1 MTTPEE
7 RELAALLRGEADQL
21 GPLGPASDG
30 LDRIRGGIARRRT
43 RRRVALSASAL
54 GLAAVVV
61 AGAALTG
68 GGGATS
74 LEPIAT
80 QPPTSSPTV
89 TPTPTASPI
98 AADPDGST
106 TSQPG
111 TPFFPFTSDAQA
123 ADWAA
128 APGDRA
134 WADDPVQVAQHLVD
148 DLLALEGVRATRDTC
163 LCDDRAI
170 VTLQA
175 GDAAVGRVQLA
186 RLGTGSRRPWAAMS
200 VDASATGQLS
210 VTSPR
215 AGTEIS
221 SPLTVTGTVQ
231 GVDENVRVSLRTAT
245 GTLLAE
251 GGAPAG
257 SEQPWSTTL
266 RWTADDWTTGVVTA
280 VTRSPRDGAVNR
292 VVAVPVRRDPTPR
305 ASVPGPTEAFAAEKD
320 GVVGLYSVTDGERL
334 VQVSFPPAGYTDTS
348 PRRTGT
354 IVMWLRLGR
363 ECTDRTLVQRDLATD
378 TTTTLVADQ
387 PLVPGALAVSPD
399 GRWRAWAVRAGCET
413 GPTTISLQGPSGIRT
428 IEQDENGDVA
438 ELDVRDDG
446 ALLVGVAGE
455 DGGSLGLFQPGATR
469 PVPLD
474 AAPGCLLF
482 NGGFVGDRVVG
493 LELCD
498 PFSADPK
505 PLRRVELT
513 LTGDRV
519 SAETTT
525 LRFVERLATAD
536 GQVLVQTQDPKGTVG
551 RLVGTRFEPFLQQP
565 ACAQTLE
572 AKGCVTGIDW

>member
-43 RRRVALSASAL
+43 RRRIALSTAAA
-54 GLAAVVV
+54 GVAAVL
-61 AGAALTG
+61 AGTLALTG
-68 GGGATS
+68 GSGTTS

-80 QPPTSSPTV
+80 QSPTSSPTA

-123 ADWAA
+123 AQWAA

-148 DLLALEGVRATRDTC
+148 DLLDLEGVRATRDSC

-175 GDAAVGRVQLA
+175 GDAAVGRVQLSH
-186 RLGTGSRRPWAAMS
+186 LGTGSRRPWVAMS
-200 VDASATGQLS
+200 LDAHATGQLS
-210 VTSPR
+210 VTSPT
-215 AGTEIS
+215 AGSEVS
-221 SPLTVTGTVQ
+221 SPLTVIGTVQ

-245 GTLLAE
+245 GTLLDE
-251 GGAPAG
+251 QGAPAG
-257 SEQPWSTTL
+257 SEKPWSATL

-280 VTRSPRDGAVNR
+280 VTRSPKDGAVNR
-292 VVAVPVRRDPTPR
+292 VVALPVRRDPTPR
-305 ASVPGPTEAFAAEKD
+305 AFVPGPTEAFAAEKD
-320 GVVGLYSVTDGERL
+320 GVVGLYSVTDGKRL

-348 PRRTGT
+348 PRRSGT
-354 IVMWLRLGR
+354 KVLWVRVGR
-363 ECTDRTLVQRDLATD
+363 ECDDRMLVQRDLATD
-378 TTTTLVADQ
+378 VTTTLVADQ
-387 PLVPGALAVSPD
+387 PLLPGPLAVSPD
-399 GRWRAWAVRAGCET
+399 GRWTAWATRPGCET
-413 GPTTISLQGPSGIRT
+413 GPTTISLQGPSGIRE
-428 IEQDENGDVA
+428 IEADEYAAVA
-438 ELDVRDDG
+438 ELDLRDDG
-446 ALLVGVAGE
+446 ALLVGISGE
-455 DGGSLGLFQPGATR
+455 DGGSLSLYQPGATR

-474 AAPGCLLF
+474 AAPDCLLF
-482 NGGFVGDRVVG
+482 HGGFVGDRVVG

-498 PFSADPK
+498 PFAADPK
-505 PLRRVELT
+505 PLRRVELS
-513 LTGDRV
+513 LTGDRL
-519 SAETTT
+519 STQATT
-525 LRFVERLATAD
+525 LRFVERLTTSD

-565 ACAQTLE
+565 ACAETLE
-572 AKGCVTGIDW
+572 ARGCVTGIDW

>member
-7 RELAALLRGEADQL
+7 RELAALLRSEADQL

-43 RRRVALSASAL
+43 RRRVALSTSAL

-61 AGAALTG
+61 AGVALTG

-80 QPPTSSPTV
+80 LPPTSSPTA
-89 TPTPTASPI
+89 TPSPTASPI

-134 WADDPVQVAQHLVD
+134 WADDPVEVAQHLVD
-148 DLLALEGVRATRDTC
+148 DLLALEGVRAALSFDSTGVP
-163 LCDDRAI
+163 LQVGG
-170 VTLQA
+170 VTV
-175 GDAAVGRVQLA
+175 AVADVAQ
-186 RLGTGSRRPWAAMS
+186 LGTTDPRPWVVLGVRVERGAPAPL
-200 VDASATGQLS
+200 V
-210 VTSPR
+210 VTAPARGS
-215 AGTEIS
+215 EVS
-221 SPLTVTGTVQ
+221 SPLTVTGTVK

-245 GTLLAE
+245 GTLLTE
-251 GGAPAG
+251 EGAPAG
-257 SEQPWSTTL
+257 MEQPWSTTL

-280 VTRSPRDGAVNR
+280 VTRSPKDGAVNR

-305 ASVPGPTEAFAAEKD
+305 AFVPGPTEAFAAEKD
-320 GVVGLYSVTDGERL
+320 GVVGLYSATDGRRL
-334 VQVSFPPAGYTDTS
+334 VQVSYPPAGYTDTS
-348 PRRTGT
+348 PRRSGT
-354 IVMWLRLGR
+354 KVLWVRVGR
-363 ECTDRTLVQRDLATD
+363 DCSDRKLLQRDLATD
-378 TTTTLVADQ
+378 VTTTLVADQ
-387 PLVPGALAVSPD
+387 PLVLGALGVSAD
-399 GRWRAWAVRAGCET
+399 GRWTAWAVRPGCET
-413 GPTTISLQGPSGIRT
+413 GPSTISLQGPSGVRT
-428 IEQDENGDVA
+428 IEADENGDVA
-438 ELDVRDDG
+438 ELDLRDDG
-446 ALLVGVAGE
+446 ALLVGIAGE
-455 DGGSLGLFQPGATR
+455 DGGSLGLYQPGATR
-469 PVPLD
+469 TVPLD

-498 PFSADPK
+498 PFAADPK

-519 SAETTT
+519 SAEPTT

-551 RLVGTRFEPFLQQP
+551 RLVGPRFEPFLQQP
-565 ACAQTLE
+565 ACAETLE
-572 AKGCVTGIDW
+572 ARGCVTGIDW